1 MSDILVVGSLAY
13 DTISSPEGK
22 AERCLGGSANYFSMA
37 AHRRAKVRVVGVVG
51 EDYAPEHLD
60 LLKNKNVDVDGL
72 QVQQGKTFCWEGEY
86 KGDMNEAHTLNTELN
101 VFESFDPKIPD
112 SYKHSSFVFL
122 ANIDPSLQL
131 KVMEQVSQPKLVASD
146 TMNLW
151 IDIKKEE
158 LLKVVSKVD
167 LLIINDGE
175 AKQLTGNN
183 NTIAASEKLMT
194 MGPKAVVV
202 KRGEFGSLVRSKDGI
217 FVLPA
222 YPISKVKDP
231 TGAGDTFAG
240 AFFGHLSTK
249 ENPLEFSNLKEAAI
263 QGTVFA
269 SFTVQDFGLNHIAEL
284 PEDSFEQRLREF
296 KEIISL

>member
-167 LLIINDGE
+167 LLIIND
-175 AKQLTGNN
+175 A
-183 NTIAASEKLMT
+183 
-194 MGPKAVVV
+194 
-202 KRGEFGSLVRSKDGI
+202 
-217 FVLPA
+217 
-222 YPISKVKDP
+222 KVKDP